1 MKTATEFG
9 RPEFL
14 LVDFRNIADT
24 AFYAYLEQNLSVPYE
39 DKETGQQKQFP
50 TGAIYGFLK
59 RVLDVLRDFSPD
71 ARVLI
76 AKEGGRTFRHELDAG
91 YKASRKPT
99 HDTLKAQFGPLT
111 GICRNFGWSVLS
123 VEGYEADD
131 LLATWANCLNQEGR
145 RGLILSND
153 KDLLT
158 HITPTLGALRK
169 GDTGRHNAVM
179 TPEDVVAKH
188 GVPPLL
194 NSQYLAIVGD
204 GSDEI
209 KGLPGVGPKKA
220 PELLNKYGSI
230 EGIYA
235 HLEELPKGL
244 REKFENGRADLEKSI
259 KLATLISDIPEAVS
273 LLRGP
278 APERN
283 MEALRP
289 QLEKL
294 RMGSILT
301 RIAKEQETP
310 PPSVPAH
317 AGQAVSPTPGVQQE
331 LF

>member
-1 MKTATEFG
+1 MKTSTEFG

-14 LVDFRNIADT
+14 LVDFRNITDT
-24 AFYAYLEQNLSVPYE
+24 SFHAPHYQNFSVTYP
-39 DKETGQQKQFP
+39 DKDTGQQKVFP

-59 RVLDVLRDFSPD
+59 RVMDVLKEFSPD

-76 AKEGGRTFRHELDAG
+76 AKEGGRTFRHDLYAG
-91 YKASRKPT
+91 YKASRQAT
-99 HDTLKAQFGPLT
+99 DENLKVQFGPLT

-123 VEGYEADD
+123 VNGYEADD

-145 RGLILSND
+145 RGLILSSD

-169 GDTGRHNAVM
+169 SDTGRYNVVM

-188 GVPPLL
+188 GVPPAL
-194 NSQYLAIVGD
+194 NSEYLAIVGD

-235 HLEELPKGL
+235 HLDDLPKGVK
-244 REKFENGRADLEKSI
+244 EKFERGKSELEKSL
-259 KLATLISDIPEAVS
+259 KLTSLILDIPEAVS
-273 LLRGP
+273 VLRGP

-283 MEALRP
+283 MEALET
-289 QLEKL
+289 QLKKL
-294 RMGSILT
+294 KMESILN
-301 RIAKEQETP
+301 RIAAGPMTT
-310 PPSVPAH
+310 PPSVPGHPEQGSVAP
-317 AGQAVSPTPGVQQE
+317 SGVQQE